1 MNVFFHCPFSYMGIV
16 VSLYGN
22 CRFSIWSYRYP
33 IWKMHLPTFENAG
46 KHKGVILNIL
56 YPMC

>member
-1 MNVFFHCPFSYMGIV
+1 MSFFTVRFPIWESSFPYMGTV

-22 CRFSIWSYRYP
+22 YRYP

-46 KHKGVILNIL
+46 KHEGVILNIL

>member
-1 MNVFFHCPFSYMGIV
+1 MNVFFHCPFPYMGTV

-22 CRFSIWSYRYP
+22 YRYP